1 MLVLYKFYIVENI
14 LIMIIIPVNCLSL
27 EIVDKFLKIQFQ
39 TKYLLNV
46 LVERFG
52 IWKGVSKV
60 QFDGSDRLFQ
70 VLRL

>member
-1 MLVLYKFYIVENI
+1 MLILYKFYIVENI

-52 IWKGVSKV
+52 I
-60 QFDGSDRLFQ
+60 
-70 VLRL
+70 